1 MTGTATPPAGANAN
15 RKRGRGRPFEPGNP
29 GKPKGTRHKATL
41 AMEALL
47 DGEADK
53 LTRKAVEM
61 ALAGDG
67 AALRLC
73 IDRILPPR
81 KDRPV
86 SFELP
91 QIRTAAD
98 ALVASGALVE
108 AVAAGTL
115 TPTEASE
122 VGKLV
127 DIHVRTLEATEFE
140 RRLAALEAKGGAK

>member
-1 MTGTATPPAGANAN
+1 M
-15 RKRGRGRPFEPGNP
+15 RQVR
-29 GKPKGTRHKATL
+29 
-41 AMEALL
+41 
-47 DGEADK
+47 D
-53 LTRKAVEM
+53 
-61 ALAGDG
+61 
-67 AALRLC
+67 AAAQTW
-73 IDRILPPR
+73 R

-98 ALVASGALVE
+98 AVLASGALVE

-140 RRLAALEAKGGAK
+140 KRLAKLEERTAK

>member
-1 MTGTATPPAGANAN
+1 MSDGEFQL
-15 RKRGRGRPFEPGNP
+15 KKQRGRPFQPGQSGNP
-29 GKPKGTRHKATL
+29 AGKPKGTRHKAIL

-47 DGEADK
+47 DGEAEG

-91 QIRTAAD
+91 QIKSAAD
-98 ALVASGALVE
+98 AAVASGALVE

-115 TPTEASE
+115 TPAEASE
-122 VGKLV
+122 VGKLI
-127 DIHVRTLEATEFE
+127 DIYVRTLEATEFE
-140 RRLAALEAKGGAK
+140 